1 MNLEGNF
8 HPLSSLLWCCR
19 GLLCVLHIWTCSYTI
34 CLDSCVF
41 NLFGKGDLWKE
52 TSFWVLFVPPDLL
65 SRPSLLQ
72 HLKRFNENLLKMF
85 WNMEASRTF
94 FKRVSAKLA
103 YILAFVA
110 FLNWVGMW
118 VPEERSQRGGAPP
131 AHGGRRKGQP
141 ECRSWAETRG
151 QVMGLLEV
159 SDQGSSWA
167 GPGLR
172 RLKERCQKI
181 WLLGC
186 HSAKGVR
193 LKASVFLVRKR
204 LSLLLFKRRQ

>member
-1 MNLEGNF
+1 MLQRF
-8 HPLSSLLWCCR
+8 AVCSAYLDMFIYYLP
-19 GLLCVLHIWTCSYTI
+19 GLLCFQLVWKRRP
-34 CLDSCVF
+34 VKG
-41 NLFGKGDLWKE
+41 NLFL
-52 TSFWVLFVPPDLL
+52 SPFVPPDLL

-172 RLKERCQKI
+172 RLKERYQKR